1 MLSGGGAWLDHGE
14 PIIRDWEHM
23 IVGGAHDV
31 KGGWAKES
39 SPGVLGKPK
48 PIIGGL
54 FNQYSLVT
62 IKDKNLVLES
72 IGFNADGSEIGVLDR
87 VEVDNKLGPYK
98 NDNGLNDLKRAN
110 DSESDKEANKP

>member
-1 MLSGGGAWLDHGE
+1 M
-14 PIIRDWEHM
+14 
-23 IVGGAHDV
+23 
-31 KGGWAKES
+31 
-39 SPGVLGKPK
+39 
-48 PIIGGL
+48 
-54 FNQYSLVT
+54 
-62 IKDKNLVLES
+62 LES